1 MEYLSQASQMV
12 WVIGANEAASLSHEF
27 IEIEH
32 IFIGLCKI
40 SDFPLEELM
49 TKLHMDI
56 SNISDV
62 ENEIQKLSGIFE
74 EFDVDPVHMRRSLR
88 RRMGVGSVEF
98 SGQAM
103 HRSSSCKGVFEA
115 ALKICQARK
124 GTTVELLDFLL
135 AIVIQGNNKACEL
148 MIAEGVDLRELQ
160 SSIVKRMQVKP
171 REEGPEAEGIPTIPK
186 KGKAKA
192 PAEGEEGEEPKV
204 SKTPLLN
211 KHGRDLTQ
219 LAREGKLGPVIGRKE
234 EIKKV
239 AQTLCQKRKNN
250 PILVGDAGV
259 GKTCV
264 VEGLAQ
270 KAISP
275 GVAPEIKDKR
285 IVEISMSSLVAGTKY
300 RGEFEERLQKIL
312 DEAKSGKDIVIFI
325 DEIHTIVGAGGGGDS
340 MDAANILKP
349 ALARGDIHCI
359 GATTTQEY
367 RKYIEKDAALAR
379 RFQLVWIDEPTKD
392 EAIQI
397 MKGLKNS
404 FESHHGVQIS
414 DEAIR
419 GAVELSIRYLNDF
432 RLPDKA
438 IDLIDQACVQQKLKS
453 LTFKPGQK
461 STEFFVDFEDIAKVV
476 SKRCRIPLERLT
488 AAESDKIL
496 HIEKELG
503 KRIIG
508 QDHAIAEVCK
518 AVRAA
523 KAGLEDPR
531 KPQGVFLFLGST
543 GIGKTELAKAL
554 TEFLFDDENK
564 LIRFDMSEF
573 MEKHTVSKLIGAP
586 PGYVGY
592 EEEGQLTG
600 RVRTNPYSVLLFDE
614 IEKAHPDVSNIFLQ
628 IFDEGRLTDSQGRR
642 ADFRSTVIIM
652 TSNLGTAGVSRQKP
666 HIGIPVSE
674 GEAGVEPQRAGGID
688 RERYQQAI
696 LTAVKGALSPELFNR
711 IRKVIIFYPLTRED
725 TRKIIDKLLGKVKE
739 RLVKRALDLEVEGS
753 VYDILMEKGYSEAY
767 GVREM
772 ERTVEDLISVPLANE
787 ILSDRFSAGQ
797 TIVAKAQ
804 EGKIIFE
811 NKEASNDSSTLRG

>member
-1 MEYLSQASQMV
+1 MEYLSQASQIV
-12 WVIGANEAASLSHEF
+12 WVIAANEAASLSHEF
-27 IEIEH
+27 IESEH
-32 IFIGLCKI
+32 VFIGLCKI
-40 SDFPLEELM
+40 GDFPLEELM
-49 TKLHMDI
+49 TKLQMDT

-62 ENEIQKLSGIFE
+62 ESEIQKLSDIFR
-74 EFDVDPVHMRRSLR
+74 EFDLDPVHTRRALR
-88 RRMGVGSVEF
+88 RRMGIGSVEF
-98 SGQAM
+98 SGQVM
-103 HRSSSCKGVFEA
+103 HRSSSCKEVFNT
-115 ALKICQARK
+115 ALKIRQARK

-135 AIVIQGNNKACEL
+135 AIVVQGNNKACEL
-148 MIAEGVDLRELQ
+148 MMAEGVDLQKLQ
-160 SSIVKRMQVKP
+160 SFMERMEVKP
-171 REEGPEAEGIPTIPK
+171 RKEGPEEI
-186 KGKAKA
+186 
-192 PAEGEEGEEPKV
+192 EPKV

-211 KHGRDLTQ
+211 KYGRDLTQ

-234 EIKKV
+234 EIKNV
-239 AQTLCQKRKNN
+239 AQILCQKRKNN

-270 KAISP
+270 KVTIP
-275 GVAPEIKDKR
+275 EVAPEIKDKR
-285 IVEISMSSLVAGTKY
+285 VVEISMNSLVAGTKY

-312 DEAKSGKDIVIFI
+312 DETKSDKDIIIFI
-325 DEIHTIVGAGGGGDS
+325 DEIHTIVGAGSAGDS

-367 RKYIEKDAALAR
+367 RRYIEKDAALAR
-379 RFQLVWIDEPTKD
+379 RFQMVWIDEPTKD
-392 EAIQI
+392 EAIEI

-404 FESHHGVQIS
+404 FESHHDVKIS
-414 DEAIR
+414 DEAIQ
-419 GAVELSIRYLNDF
+419 GAVELSMRYLSDF

-438 IDLIDQACVQQKLKS
+438 IDLVDQACVQQKLKS
-453 LTFKPGQK
+453 LTSKPGQK
-461 STEFFVDFEDIAKVV
+461 SVEFFVDFEDIAKVV

-488 AAESDKIL
+488 TVESDRIL
-496 HIEKELG
+496 HIEEELG
-503 KRIIG
+503 KRVIG
-508 QDHAIAEVCK
+508 QAHAIAEVCK

-554 TEFLFDDENK
+554 TAFLFDDENK

-586 PGYVGY
+586 PGYIGY
-592 EEEGQLTG
+592 EEEGQLTS
-600 RVRTNPYSVLLFDE
+600 RVRTNPYSVILFDE
-614 IEKAHPDVSNIFLQ
+614 IEKTHPDLSNIFLQ
-628 IFDEGRLTDSQGRR
+628 VFDEGRLTDAQGRR
-642 ADFRSTVIIM
+642 ADFRNTIIIM

-666 HIGIPVSE
+666 HIGISVSKSQAQ
-674 GEAGVEPQRAGGID
+674 AGSQRAGGID

-711 IRKVIIFYPLTRED
+711 IRKVIIFYPLSRED
-725 TRKIIDKLLGKVKE
+725 TRRIIGKLLGKVKE
-739 RLVKRALDLEVEGS
+739 RLVKRALHLEVEES

-772 ERTVEDLISVPLANE
+772 ERTMEDLISVPLANE

-797 TIVAKAQ
+797 TIVAKAE

-811 NKEASNDSSTLRG
+811 NKEVSNDSSTLRG

>member
-1 MEYLSQASQMV
+1 MV
-12 WVIGANEAASLSHEF
+12 WVIAANEAAYLMHEF
-27 IEIEH
+27 IEIDH

-49 TKLHMDI
+49 TKLHMDT

-62 ENEIQKLSGIFE
+62 ESEIQKLSGIFT
-74 EFDVDPVHMRRSLR
+74 EFDADPVHMRRALR
-88 RRMGVGSVEF
+88 RRMGMGSVEF
-98 SGQAM
+98 SGQVI
-103 HRSSSCKGVFEA
+103 HRSSSCKDVFNT

-124 GTTVELLDFLL
+124 GTVVELLDLLL
-135 AIVIQGNNKACEL
+135 AIVAQGNNKACEL
-148 MIAEGVDLRELQ
+148 MMAEGVDLRELQ
-160 SSIVKRMQVKP
+160 SSIVKKMQVRP
-171 REEGPEAEGIPTIPK
+171 REEGPEAEGIPTVPK

-192 PAEGEEGEEPKV
+192 PAEGEEEEEPKV

-239 AQTLCQKRKNN
+239 AQILCQKRKNN
-250 PILVGDAGV
+250 PILAGDAGV

-270 KAISP
+270 KVISP

-312 DEAKSGKDIVIFI
+312 DETKSGKDIVIFI
-325 DEIHTIVGAGGGGDS
+325 DEIHTIVGAGSGGDS

-392 EAIQI
+392 ESIEI

-404 FESHHGVQIS
+404 FEAHHGVKIL
-414 DEAIR
+414 DEAIQ
-419 GAVELSIRYLNDF
+419 GAVELSMRYLPDF

-438 IDLIDQACVQQKLKS
+438 IDLVDQACVQQKLKS
-453 LTFKPGQK
+453 LSFRPGQK
-461 STEFFVDFEDIAKVV
+461 GADLFVDFEDIARVV

-496 HIEKELG
+496 HIEEELR
-503 KRIIG
+503 KRVIG

-592 EEEGQLTG
+592 EEEGQLTS
-600 RVRTNPYSVLLFDE
+600 RVRTNPYSVVLFDE

-674 GEAGVEPQRAGGID
+674 GEAGAEPQRVGGID
-688 RERYQQAI
+688 RQRYQQAI

-711 IRKVIIFYPLTRED
+711 IRKVIIFYPLSRED
-725 TRKIIDKLLGKVKE
+725 TRKIIDKLLRKVKE

-772 ERTVEDLISVPLANE
+772 ERAVEDLISVPLANE
-787 ILSDRFSAGQ
+787 ILSDTFSAGQ

-804 EGKIIFE
+804 DGKIIFE
-811 NKEASNDSSTLRG
+811 NKEVSNGSSTLRG